1 LPKYKSKGEIK
12 MSIQISLENQ
22 QHEEIMREL
31 KNKEERGWENL
42 RHELKI
48 EAIYE
53 REKMERER

>member
-1 LPKYKSKGEIK
+1 